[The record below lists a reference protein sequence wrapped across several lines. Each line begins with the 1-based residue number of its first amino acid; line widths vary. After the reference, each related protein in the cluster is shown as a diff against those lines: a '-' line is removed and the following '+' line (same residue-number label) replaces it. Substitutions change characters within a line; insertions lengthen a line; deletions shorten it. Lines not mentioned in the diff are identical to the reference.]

1 MTTQLKVLPSSIPAS
16 IATQKS
22 AFGGRALATRFV
34 RQRAFPRCRRLFR
47 HTALDGDG
55 LNVAGSFAENL
66 VKSLQNC
73 LNFGGISGSRDNMV
87 HNKQLR
93 IN

>member
-16 IATQKS
+16 MATQKS
-22 AFGGRALATRFV
+22 AWAGKARIGDAISCASARFLA
-34 RQRAFPRCRRLFR
+34 AEGLFR
-47 HTALDGDG
+47 HAALDGDG

-73 LNFGGISGSRDNMV
+73 LNFGGISGS
-87 HNKQLR
+87 
-93 IN
+93 